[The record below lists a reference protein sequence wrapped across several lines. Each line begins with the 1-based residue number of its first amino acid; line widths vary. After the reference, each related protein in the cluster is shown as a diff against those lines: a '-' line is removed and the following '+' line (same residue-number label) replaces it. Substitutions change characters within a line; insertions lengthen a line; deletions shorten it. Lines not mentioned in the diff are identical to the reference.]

1 MLGLGN
7 TLSGGIVP
15 AAAAADNPV
24 HDFTTGSVPTGWLD
38 IDVSWTTPSG
48 YSSAQPETSW
58 ADPNDASSGNYFWLR
73 GDASNNRTHYPL
85 RYATALQG
93 DYLFQLSF
101 YAGDITCRDWGI
113 VLSPDDASAAA
124 DATKWRWAW
133 AVETSRIAVQA
144 NCTNPTIYGFTET
157 LNSGATIDNDGAL
170 WFTYHM
176 YSRPSV
182 PSTTMIVT
190 LGQDDWDVAGTQ
202 QGTTRTI
209 NEAVVGDVSTDY
221 WFGIGGDFDP
231 ISYAGGGDA
240 QAWAKANAARITAL

>member
-1 MLGLGN
+1 MKLGLGHS
-7 TLSGGIVP
+7 LSGGRVAAV
-15 AAAAADNPV
+15 AAAEASPIT
-24 HDFTTGSVPTGWLD
+24 DFTTGSVPTGWLD
-38 IDVSWTTPSG
+38 LDVSWHTPSG
-48 YSSAQPETSW
+48 YPSAQPETSW
-58 ADPNDASSGNYFWLR
+58 ADPNDASSGNYFWIR
-73 GDASNNRTHYPL
+73 GDAGNGRRHYPL
-85 RYATALQG
+85 RYETALQG

-101 YAGDITCRDWGI
+101 YAGDIVCRDFGI
-113 VLSPDDASAAA
+113 VLSPDNATSTDAAEW
-124 DATKWRWAW
+124 KWSWGA
-133 AVETSRIAVQA
+133 ETSRIAIQA

-157 LNSGATIDNDGAL
+157 FNSGATIDNDGAL

-190 LGQDDWDVAGTQ
+190 LGQDDWELAGTQ

-231 ISYAGGGDA
+231 TNVD